1 MNRAEK
7 ATQVEELG
15 QGLARAENAI
25 LFAFAGLKVPEVT
38 ELRRQVRATK
48 SRYVVVKNTLA
59 LRATRGTPLEA
70 LSSHF
75 VGATAVVFN
84 DDNPVALAKVLTAFA
99 KANPN
104 LVFKAA
110 LVEGLPVEAGQIKAI
125 ADLPTR
131 EQLVGRLLF
140 LMQSPLRRL
149 VTVLNGPVRNL
160 AGVVQQI
167 AEQKTKAERARPLPR
182 SNGNKATVISKERT
196 EMAMTAESFVKEI
209 EGMTVLE
216 LNTLVKAL
224 EEKFGVSA
232 AAMAAPAAAAG
243 PAAAAAPVEEEKI
256 EFTVH
261 LVAAGDKIKTIKSV
275 REVTSLGLKEA
286 KDLVDGAPQILKEGV
301 SKDEAA
307 AIKKKFEEV
316 GAKVEIK

>member
-7 ATQVEELG
+7 ASQVEELG
-15 QGLARAENAI
+15 QGLAKAGNAI

-48 SRYVVVKNTLA
+48 SRYLVVKNTLA

-84 DDNPVALAKVLTAFA
+84 EDNPVALAKVLTAFA

-160 AGVVQQI
+160 AGVVKQI
-167 AEQKTKAERARPLPR
+167 AEQKAGAGE
-182 SNGNKATVISKERT
+182 
-196 EMAMTAESFVKEI
+196 
-209 EGMTVLE
+209 
-216 LNTLVKAL
+216 
-224 EEKFGVSA
+224 
-232 AAMAAPAAAAG
+232 APA
-243 PAAAAAPVEEEKI
+243 PE
-256 EFTVH
+256 
-261 LVAAGDKIKTIKSV
+261 
-275 REVTSLGLKEA
+275 
-286 KDLVDGAPQILKEGV
+286 
-301 SKDEAA
+301 
-307 AIKKKFEEV
+307 
-316 GAKVEIK
+316 